1 MKSFEWLHPIL
12 TPHFKLDW
20 LTKFKLKE
28 VNDFQNQNNL
38 QQSMNQSMN
47 YINETMKNVMEMKA
61 LVWGVEENES
71 KNLIGI
77 IEVNDL
83 DDSSTC
89 VKFIGNKISSKS
101 QKAILDRITPLLQ
114 QVGCKELAI
123 LSK

>member
-83 DDSSTC
+83 DASTC